1 MMLSLMLAFLGY
13 VAWSAIQIHQLEA
26 KLARVEASHY
36 ALGRYTFDLGT
47 AVVRTNIYGGLSG
60 RELADSLLSSMEE
73 DDVLRPAVQTSRAPV
88 VFIQEKRSA
97 RNSTWALSR

>member
-1 MMLSLMLAFLGY
+1 MLGLMLAFFGY
-13 VAWSAIQIHQLEA
+13 VSWSATQIHQLES

-47 AVVRTNIYGGLSG
+47 AVVRTNSYGGLSG
-60 RELADSLLSSMEE
+60 KQLADSLLSSMEE
-73 DDVLRPAVQTSRAPV
+73 DAVLRPAVQTSRGPI